1 MKVTFDCETFSLK
14 TQNHVYH
21 KNVFRYYYLI
31 AGLRV
36 CSITISECVYFLQVS
51 GI

>member
-1 MKVTFDCETFSLK
+1 MKVTFNCETFSLK

-21 KNVFRYYYLI
+21 KNVFRYYLI

-36 CSITISECVYFLQVS
+36 RSITISECVYFLQVS
-51 GI
+51 SI